1 MTAELP
7 NVPIARKPSWLS
19 RESFDELLLR
29 YGGMP
34 YCAVTGE
41 MDDLSV
47 DHIVPR
53 YLGGTD
59 DPSNL
64 QFLVNR
70 INAKKGIKPDTYWSR
85 SFYWDKMPN
94 VDSFRGGQRL
104 LFNELLEREDWF
116 GRPISQISRNLYLN
130 AWVVGAGKTLGIAA
144 GAWAANYVI
153 RKRWGAAVRADKVL
167 VVTKEQAVRDQIAVD
182 LRTDIVKYGICGQ
195 APRVAVIKDGSQF
208 GQDTWLESHDV
219 IVTCVQQLWER
230 SAGSGGKIER
240 LLAKFPVIAFDE
252 PHFAA
257 DRVNGLVEAAT
268 NSICFGFTGT
278 PIDKAGA
285 LLGRMV
291 GLTVY
296 GYDTA
301 VRVDQGL
308 KWIDSDPE
316 LLGQFVREVG
326 ITEAELLENG
336 EKTTTSDTDHSGYN
350 KNIEPAKTVARAV
363 IDEMKR
369 RDQLRIADEKIAPHR
384 DPAAVVKAGFYLS
397 HGMVICD
404 SIPTANMLCRNTN
417 DLLANDPAQ
426 YPVSDGWRAEVVHTE
441 RTDGDQ
447 KLAGKKLTTDHAW
460 LRSKNQN
467 YQVDDKCARLLFVV
481 GIGREGVNN
490 PPCGPIG
497 IATSQ
502 SSVVEVVQRAIGRQ
516 LRAVVSSKD
525 GKLQVPP
532 APLDQVLIIT
542 HRAFNNVET
551 IQHGIK
557 FVCDMEEHLAE
568 LPTIDGL
575 ETGVRPTAEEL
586 TRDANLPIEVKLDIV
601 GRLNGLN
608 AAGDPVAVDDVVLEV
623 AGLDTGPRVDRI
635 RDWALKVREDPAGAR
650 REIRFYSNVEPLPI
664 VMRETVKHEPS
675 DTDLERHMRIHH
687 PDKVGRYIPVSDQYR
702 EVLGML
708 FREHAERFHLPP
720 LTSGEHIEDIRK
732 QITGHVTRRL
742 GSHYAGDR
750 QTVHQLVGS
759 AVKHKLGVPRDVKAK
774 NNSDWDTPQVHAI
787 LHRPD
792 VQAEIVGWVAGR
804 LIDMDLCPALA
815 ALRDPA
821 LVSS

>member
-167 VVTKEQAVRDQIAVD
+167 V
-182 LRTDIVKYGICGQ
+182 
-195 APRVAVIKDGSQF
+195 
-208 GQDTWLESHDV
+208 
-219 IVTCVQQLWER
+219 
-230 SAGSGGKIER
+230 
-240 LLAKFPVIAFDE
+240 
-252 PHFAA
+252 
-257 DRVNGLVEAAT
+257 
-268 NSICFGFTGT
+268 
-278 PIDKAGA
+278 
-285 LLGRMV
+285 
-291 GLTVY
+291 
-296 GYDTA
+296 
-301 VRVDQGL
+301 
-308 KWIDSDPE
+308 
-316 LLGQFVREVG
+316 
-326 ITEAELLENG
+326 
-336 EKTTTSDTDHSGYN
+336 
-350 KNIEPAKTVARAV
+350 
-363 IDEMKR
+363 
-369 RDQLRIADEKIAPHR
+369 
-384 DPAAVVKAGFYLS
+384 
-397 HGMVICD
+397 
-404 SIPTANMLCRNTN
+404 
-417 DLLANDPAQ
+417 
-426 YPVSDGWRAEVVHTE
+426 
-441 RTDGDQ
+441 
-447 KLAGKKLTTDHAW
+447 
-460 LRSKNQN
+460 
-467 YQVDDKCARLLFVV
+467 
-481 GIGREGVNN
+481 
-490 PPCGPIG
+490 
-497 IATSQ
+497 
-502 SSVVEVVQRAIGRQ
+502 
-516 LRAVVSSKD
+516 
-525 GKLQVPP
+525 
-532 APLDQVLIIT
+532 
-542 HRAFNNVET
+542 
-551 IQHGIK
+551 
-557 FVCDMEEHLAE
+557 
-568 LPTIDGL
+568 
-575 ETGVRPTAEEL
+575 
-586 TRDANLPIEVKLDIV
+586 
-601 GRLNGLN
+601 
-608 AAGDPVAVDDVVLEV
+608 
-623 AGLDTGPRVDRI
+623 
-635 RDWALKVREDPAGAR
+635 
-650 REIRFYSNVEPLPI
+650 
-664 VMRETVKHEPS
+664 
-675 DTDLERHMRIHH
+675 
-687 PDKVGRYIPVSDQYR
+687 
-702 EVLGML
+702 
-708 FREHAERFHLPP
+708 
-720 LTSGEHIEDIRK
+720 
-732 QITGHVTRRL
+732 